1 MLDLDTRFELMGVT
15 LYRDADQRDV
25 FFYLPQNP
33 TIPRDRAGLM
43 FDLMLYE
50 KGGQA
55 QDLQTGGFLTLA
67 VATGLGALEQP
78 LLRELRRQYGSQARL
93 VSIPFTEGSVRL
105 AGLDTGVAPINPDGS
120 GPPASDPGPTGLRLV
135 EKVFGTAVPNLD
147 GDNRAVFS
155 LQLSEEGAAFF
166 ADLLEQGRA
175 ARPLIAIYDLKYTG
189 LLEVES
195 LRIEIDYAR
204 VYDFLR
210 TRLGFNAI
218 VVAGE
223 IDNIVE
229 ELRDNQ
235 SIRIDDTVRSLELS
249 TPEALAQRQTRID
262 ALVKELATG
271 AFFAPSL
278 KLGDPS
284 VNESEVFAAPAS
296 DGSVGLFRQGMPA
309 AIGQAIGQ
317 AISSREM
324 AGPTDINTPPPEP
337 GEGTPPPAANSQVA
351 AQSSAMGH
359 PRATF
364 TMRRLQQ
371 RELRKVVYD
380 LSRTTAMQR
389 STGPQNPLLFMG
401 SEREIRSRIHKIS
414 LNHPFFARL
423 RIDVDAGGTD
433 FAAEGIR
440 AMTVR
445 LRYGRR
451 PDGQPRESADF
462 ILDSADDRAS
472 FVFARD
478 PGAGMGYEYQLT
490 LHYLPGFGLGDTR
503 QTLTGPWT
511 PTEAR
516 QLSLHPSMLARRQPI
531 TLALPRAVP
540 PDLAEVR
547 ASVTYS
553 DPDGLIQDSRSFVL
567 LPGQPGVTVHVRLAD
582 ANDSV
587 RIAAEAIFADG
598 RSLALPEQ
606 IRPDPQGLRPTD
618 LVLMPVPGRPAA
630 QFSVMLSDPLD
641 ELRSVLVDYEVR
653 QNGSLVGS
661 GGIEVTEPLQAMPVQ
676 VILPTAEPR
685 PEVRLRERRIFAS
698 GGIETLPWR
707 VLSDTLQV
715 VGVPAGDVMEVTL
728 RYVGPPLATLGVV
741 GLLVN
746 LSYTAQDADPEFAQT
761 ASLFVEGSEP
771 ARWLVRLKQRGE
783 RRFSYQ
789 TVVLLQTGEQRELPP
804 VTTDAS
810 LVLLRVATP

>member
-1 MLDLDTRFELMGVT
+1 MLDLNTRFELLGVT
-15 LYRDADQRDV
+15 LYRDADQPEV
-25 FFYLPQNP
+25 FYYLPQNP
-33 TIPRDRAGLM
+33 VIARDRAGLM

-50 KGGQA
+50 KGSQGE
-55 QDLQTGGFLTLA
+55 DLQTGGFLTLA
-67 VATGLGALEQP
+67 ISTGLGSLEQP
-78 LLRELRRQYGSQARL
+78 LLRELKRQFKDNARL

-105 AGLDTGVAPINPDGS
+105 AGLDTGVAPVNEDGS

-135 EKVFGTAVPNLD
+135 EKVFGATIPNLD

-166 ADLLEQGRA
+166 ADLLEQGRS

-189 LLEVES
+189 LMEVES
-195 LRIEIDYAR
+195 LKIEIDYSR

-210 TRLGFNAI
+210 TRIGFNAI

-249 TPEALAQRQTRID
+249 TPDALAARQTRID
-262 ALVKELATG
+262 SLVKELATG

-284 VNESEVFAAPAS
+284 VEEKDVFAAPGS
-296 DGSVGLFRQGMPA
+296 DASVGLFQQGLPA
-309 AIGQAIGQ
+309 AIGQAMGQ
-317 AISSREM
+317 AVTTREM
-324 AGPTDINTPPPEP
+324 ATATDINTPPPEP
-337 GEGTPPPAANSQVA
+337 GEGTPPPAANKDVA
-351 AQSSAMGH
+351 AQTSALGH

-371 RELRKVVYD
+371 RELRVVKYD

-401 SEREIRSRIHKIS
+401 SEREIRARIHKIS

-440 AMTVR
+440 AMTVN

-451 PDGQPRESADF
+451 ADGQPKETADV
-462 ILDSADDRAS
+462 ILNDADDHAS

-478 PGAGMGYEYQLT
+478 AGGDMGYEYQLT

-503 QTLTGPWT
+503 QTVTGPWT
-511 PTEAR
+511 RTEAR
-516 QLSLHPSMLARRQPI
+516 QLSVHPSMLARRQPI
-531 TLALPRAVP
+531 TLALPRVVA
-540 PDLAEVR
+540 PDLSEVR
-547 ASVTYS
+547 ATVAYI
-553 DPDGLIQDSRSFVL
+553 DPDGTIDDRRSVVL
-567 LPGQPGVTVHVRLAD
+567 APGTASPVVNIR
-582 ANDSV
+582 
-587 RIAAEAIFADG
+587 FADDNDAARITAQAIYADG
-598 RSLALPEQ
+598 SVQTLPEV
-606 IRPDPQGLRPTD
+606 IRPDPAGVAPTD
-618 LVLMPVPGRPAA
+618 LVVLPVPGRPAA

-653 QNGSLVGS
+653 QSGSLIASASV
-661 GGIEVTEPLQAMPVQ
+661 EVTEPLRAVPVT
-676 VILPTAEPR
+676 VVLPAETPL
-685 PEVRLRERRIFAS
+685 PEVRLRERRLFTR
-698 GGIETLPWR
+698 GGIETLPFR
-707 VLSDTLQV
+707 PLAEGLVV
-715 VGVPAGDVMEVTL
+715 VGVPATDVMEITL
-728 RYVGPPLATLGVV
+728 RYLGPPMAQLGVL
-741 GLLVN
+741 GMLVA
-746 LSYTAQDADPEFAQT
+746 LRYASPDGDGDFSQSV
-761 ASLFVEGSEP
+761 SLFVEGTDP
-771 ARWLVRLKQRGE
+771 QRWVVRLKDRAA
-783 RRFSYQ
+783 RTYRYQ
-789 TVVLLQTGEQRELPP
+789 ITMMMASGEQRLLPEA
-804 VTTDAS
+804 TTDNTFLPLQITA
-810 LVLLRVATP
+810 